1 VGDRIFKKWGTTGVQ
16 TVLNTAFFELLKMI
30 TVYPVEN
37 VEKLCDHDDRVLPD
51 AFLVHY
57 GTTAKQFAYL
67 IHSDLGEGFI
77 YAIDARTR
85 RRLGEDYVLKDR
97 DVVKIVSAKSRR

>member
-1 VGDRIFKKWGTTGVQ
+1 
-16 TVLNTAFFELLKMI
+16 
-30 TVYPVEN
+30 
-37 VEKLCDHDDRVLPD
+37 
-51 AFLVHY
+51 
-57 GTTAKQFAYL
+57 TAKQFAYL